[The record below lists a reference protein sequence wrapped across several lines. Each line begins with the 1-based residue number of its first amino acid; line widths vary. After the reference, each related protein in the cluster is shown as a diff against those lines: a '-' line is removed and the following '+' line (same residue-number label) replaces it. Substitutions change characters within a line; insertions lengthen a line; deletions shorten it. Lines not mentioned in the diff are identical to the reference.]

1 MRKNVKNDSVI
12 RAITLGIAGM
22 MTLTATVGAFPM
34 QAMAAEPEGT
44 GNGSG
49 STTETTETT
58 TETKETTETTE
69 ITVTPDDAN
78 RTEEALPITDGDNH
92 QINVEKETVEQYV
105 VND

>member
-49 STTETTETT
+49 STTATTETT
-58 TETKETTETTE
+58 TETKETTETE
-69 ITVTPDDAN
+69 
-78 RTEEALPITDGDNH
+78 
-92 QINVEKETVEQYV
+92 ETVDGV
-105 VND
+105 